1 MALFD
6 RVHDVGRLIT
16 FMDYRITSLQEE
28 IDASK
33 SRGGLKAVVA
43 AEERATEL
51 EKELEETKRE
61 RDEVLQRLEI
71 SDKELNEAQGDLSK
85 AQRQLKEARVRAQRA
100 DDELLKSMKELESA
114 RVKLPKRA
122 IDDYKGSAGFKEYLK
137 RMEVEEDP
145 FTIQPEDDSM
155 PMERQQAFDDSDS
168 PES

>member
-6 RVHDVGRLIT
+6 RVHDAGRLIT
-16 FMDYRITSLQEE
+16 FMDYRITSLEKE

-33 SRGGLKAVVA
+33 SGGGPKAMVA

-61 RDEVLQRLEI
+61 RDEVLQW
-71 SDKELNEAQGDLSK
+71 
-85 AQRQLKEARVRAQRA
+85 QLKEARVRAQRA

-137 RMEVEEDP
+137 RMGCLL
-145 FTIQPEDDSM
+145 
-155 PMERQQAFDDSDS
+155 
-168 PES
+168 